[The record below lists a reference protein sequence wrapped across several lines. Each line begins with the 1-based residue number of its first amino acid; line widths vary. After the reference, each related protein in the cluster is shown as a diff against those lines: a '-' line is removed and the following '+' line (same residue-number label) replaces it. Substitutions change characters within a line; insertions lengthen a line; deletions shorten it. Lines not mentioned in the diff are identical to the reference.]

1 MPALQCGRMRDKEEA
16 MTDDFDIGDILDGVG
31 DIVEDLPP
39 KALLVLL
46 VIAGIIGL
54 IWYLS

>member
-1 MPALQCGRMRDKEEA
+1 